1 MRFTLLCRSLW
12 VLDNRW
18 RSKVIHAGTRQSVSP
33 GDIIVIPPHTAHG
46 FAEITTERIVYTV
59 IRVDP
64 QRLLELSEKA
74 D

>member
-1 MRFTLLCRSLW
+1 
-12 VLDNRW
+12 
-18 RSKVIHAGTRQSVSP
+18 VIHAGTRQSVSP

-59 IRVDP
+59 IRFDP
-64 QRLLELSEKA
+64 QRLLELREKA